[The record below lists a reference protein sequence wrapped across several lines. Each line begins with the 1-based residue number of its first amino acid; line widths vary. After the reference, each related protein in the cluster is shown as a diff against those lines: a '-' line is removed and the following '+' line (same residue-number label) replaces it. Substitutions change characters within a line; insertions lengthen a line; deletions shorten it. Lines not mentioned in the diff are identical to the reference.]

1 MIWGLAYF
9 NFFLS
14 RNLADLVCKTR
25 IGKSSM

>member
-14 RNLADLVCKTR
+14 CILADLVCKTR